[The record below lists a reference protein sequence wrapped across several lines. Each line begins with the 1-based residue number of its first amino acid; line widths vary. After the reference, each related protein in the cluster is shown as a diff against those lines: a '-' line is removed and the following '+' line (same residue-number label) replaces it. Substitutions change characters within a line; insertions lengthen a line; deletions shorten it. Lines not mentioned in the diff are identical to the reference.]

1 MASPRIVLA
10 EYFVSDHATFIF
22 IVRNDFEHPR
32 KEEVLY
38 KRSDLLQFL
47 RTYFAGKGIHDE
59 LCHLDLD
66 MWEAESALLTEPL
79 LRWADPG
86 DILYIVPHGLL
97 HYLPLHATVHDG
109 QYLIER
115 NPVVY
120 TPSASILRY
129 SQRNRKE
136 RRETCL
142 VFADPNGDLPYARIE
157 GQAVAELF
165 GTNARLFL
173 GEEATKATLI
183 QQLEEMEGDIGFLH
197 LACHGLFDFRRPM
210 CSGIKFHAGILTAE
224 EILRLQLRSDL
235 ITVSACDSGLNE
247 VRPGDELIGLT
258 RAFLLAGACSL
269 LVSLWKV
276 DDQVASD
283 LMVSFYSR
291 LLKDGNQ
298 SKVEAL
304 QGAQVEVMRQTR
316 NDLATPWTPYY
327 WASFI
332 LVGDWK

>member
-22 IVRNDFEHPR
+22 IIRDDFEQPR
-32 KEEVLY
+32 VEEVPY
-38 KRSDLLQFL
+38 KGSDLLKFL
-47 RTYFAGKGIHDE
+47 RTYFAGRAVAGE
-59 LCHLDLD
+59 LPHLDLD
-66 MWEAESALLTEPL
+66 KWEAKSALLTKPL

-97 HYLPLHATVHDG
+97 HYLPLHATTHDG
-109 QYLIER
+109 KYLIER

-129 SQRNRKE
+129 SQRNRKD

-142 VFADPNGDLPYARIE
+142 IFADPNSDLPYANIE
-157 GQAVAELF
+157 GRAVAQLF
-165 GTNARLFL
+165 GRNARLLL

-183 QQLEEMEGDIGFLH
+183 QELEAMKGDIGFLH

-210 CSGIKFHAGILTAE
+210 SSGIGFRDGLLTAE
-224 EILRLQLRSDL
+224 EILRLRLRSEL
-235 ITVSACDSGLNE
+235 VTVSACDSALNE

-258 RAFLLAGACSL
+258 RAFLLAGTRSL

-276 DDQVASD
+276 DDQAASE

-304 QGAQVEVMRQTR
+304 QKAQVEIMRKAR
-316 NDLATPWTPYY
+316 NDSATPWTPYY